1 MNTMD
6 KNLAKENRELFRRLR
21 RNIRSE
27 TVLLA
32 MKQVPRERFVP
43 VDKRH
48 MAYLDVP
55 LGIGQGQ
62 TISQPYIV
70 ALMTQALELEGGERV
85 LEVGTGSGY
94 QAGVLSLLV
103 PRGRLISVE
112 RIPELADRAKALL
125 AELRYNNVTVE
136 LAQTTLGA
144 PHHTPFD
151 AIVVTAACPKLP
163 ESLVAQLAVRGRLV
177 FPIGT
182 RDSQEL
188 IQARRTEEGLSIR
201 WMGPCR
207 FVPLIGPEA
216 FPDT

>member
-1 MNTMD
+1 
-6 KNLAKENRELFRRLR
+6 
-21 RNIRSE
+21 
-27 TVLLA
+27 

-144 PHHTPFD
+144 PHHAPFD

>member
-32 MKQVPRERFVP
+32 MKQVSRERFVP

-94 QAGVLSLLV
+94 QAAVLSLLV
-103 PRGRLISVE
+103 PRGRVISVE
-112 RIPELADRAKALL
+112 RKPELADRAKALL
-125 AELRYNNVTVE
+125 AELRYDNVTVE
-136 LAQTTLGA
+136 LAQPTLGA
-144 PHHTPFD
+144 PQHAPFD

-177 FPIGT
+177 LPVGT
-182 RDSQEL
+182 RDSQQL

-201 WMGPCR
+201 WLGPCR

>member
-1 MNTMD
+1 
-6 KNLAKENRELFRRLR
+6 
-21 RNIRSE
+21 
-27 TVLLA
+27 
-32 MKQVPRERFVP
+32 MKQVPRDRFVP
-43 VDKRH
+43 ADKRH

-70 ALMTQALELEGGERV
+70 ALMTQALELEGHEGV

-94 QAGVLSLLV
+94 QAAVLSLLV
-103 PRGRLISVE
+103 PKGKVISVE

-125 AELRYNNVTVE
+125 AELGYDNVAVE
-136 LAQTTLGA
+136 LAQPTLGD
-144 PHHTPFD
+144 PHHAPFD
-151 AIVVTAACPKLP
+151 AILVTAACPQLP
-163 ESLVAQLAVRGRLV
+163 DSLVAQLAVRGRLV
-177 FPIGT
+177 FPVGT

-207 FVPLIGPEA
+207 FVPLIGQEA
-216 FPDT
+216 FPET